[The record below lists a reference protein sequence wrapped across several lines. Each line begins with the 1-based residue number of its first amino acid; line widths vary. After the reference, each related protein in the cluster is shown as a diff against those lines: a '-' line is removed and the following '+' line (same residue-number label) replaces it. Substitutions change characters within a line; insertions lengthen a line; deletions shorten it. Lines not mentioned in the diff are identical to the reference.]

1 MKDKVYGYMNWPRIE
16 AIVYEEED
24 RPREVMAPRV
34 LEDKI
39 LVQGYFPGAAAVK
52 AVDIDTQKSYELIK
66 EDEAGYFAGFMEGDR
81 IPRYQYEILG
91 EDGKIEKRYDPYAF
105 EGRITP
111 DDEKRFC
118 AGIHYGIYKVLG
130 AHPAT
135 VNGVEGTFFGVWAPN
150 AISVSVVGDFN
161 QWDGRSYPMHRLGM
175 SGIYELFIPQAA
187 PGDIYK
193 YRIRKKGGESF
204 LKADPYAQQAEQAPA
219 DGSVIPWPDTHPWKD
234 ESWMEQRKQY
244 AGRQVPLHIWET
256 DLREWAKEGDTY
268 ESLADTLAE
277 KAVEWGYT
285 HIELHPVTECLT
297 KETNGYAPDT
307 YYAPAAWL
315 GRGEAFREFVD
326 RLHQKKIGVILDW
339 SAAQF
344 SQNPSGLKQFDGTCL
359 YEKKNEKESVHP
371 VWGTLLYDYGSPMVK
386 NFLIGNA
393 LYWAECFHIDGLR
406 MDDVDAML
414 YLDYARGEG
423 NFTPNMYGT
432 NENLEA
438 LEFLKHMNSIV
449 KKRYPE
455 FLLIAQEDGLW
466 PALTESV
473 EKDCLGFDYKWSGG
487 WSSDFLEYMRKDTGD
502 KGNYYDSLTLSMLY
516 AYMEEYILT
525 LGSRDIGSMREFLN
539 SLPGEEQQKRA
550 CLKAAYLYFLAH
562 PGKKMSVISEDISPE
577 LKSFIKEANRLY
589 TGYPAFYQL
598 DDDPE
603 GFEWIQ
609 DMGETENVLAF
620 IRKTEKPEE
629 TLLAVFNFSGQSYE
643 KYPVGVPYPGKYKE
657 LIHTDIRE
665 FGGSSSRRIRAR
677 SSQEVEW
684 DERKQS
690 LQISL
695 PAQSA
700 VIFSCTLQ
708 ETKRPAA
715 KKPARTRTAKTAKK
729 TAKTV
734 KEEKTAKTAK
744 TTKTVRKTTKERK
757 N

>member
-16 AIVYEEED
+16 AIVYGEED

-39 LVQGYFPGAAAVK
+39 LVQGYFPGAAAVR
-52 AVDIDTQKSYELIK
+52 AIDLNTQKCYEMIK
-66 EDEAGYFAGFMEGDR
+66 EDEAGYFAGLMEGER

-91 EDGKIEKRYDPYAF
+91 QDGEIERRYDPYAF
-105 EGRITP
+105 KSRITL

-118 AGIHYGIYKVLG
+118 AGIHYGIYKILG
-130 AHPAT
+130 AHPVT
-135 VNGVEGTFFGVWAPN
+135 MNGIEGTAFGVWAPN
-150 AISVSVVGDFN
+150 AISVNVVGDFN
-161 QWDGRSYPMHRLGM
+161 HWDGRSYPMHRLGM
-175 SGIYELFIPQAA
+175 SGIYELFIPEAA

-193 YRIRKKGGESF
+193 YEIRKKGGETF
-204 LKADPYAQQAEQAPA
+204 LKADPYAQQAEQSPA
-219 DGSVIPWPDTHPWKD
+219 DGSVMPRQDTHQWKD
-234 ESWMEQRKQY
+234 DIWMERRRQY
-244 AGRQVPLHIWET
+244 AGCQVPLHIWEA
-256 DLREWAKEGDTY
+256 DFRDWAKEGDTY
-268 ESLADTLAE
+268 ESLADTMGE
-277 KAVEWGYT
+277 KAREWGYT

-297 KETNGYAPDT
+297 KESNGYAPDA

-315 GRGEAFREFVD
+315 GSGEAFREFVD
-326 RLHQKKIGVILDW
+326 RLHQKGIGVILDW

-344 SQNPSGLKQFDGTCL
+344 SQNPSGLKQFDGTSL
-359 YEKKNEKESVHP
+359 YEKKNQTEAVHP
-371 VWGTLLYDYGSPMVK
+371 MWGTLLYDYGSPMVK

-414 YLDYARGEG
+414 YLDYGRGEG

-449 KKRYPE
+449 KKKYPE

-487 WSSDFLEYMRKDTGD
+487 WSSDFLEYMRKDTQD
-502 KGNYYDSLTLSMLY
+502 KADYYDSLTLSMLY

-525 LGSRDIGSMREFLN
+525 LGTRDVGSMRGFLD
-539 SLPGEEQQKRA
+539 SLPGEEQQKNA

-562 PGKKMSVISEDISPE
+562 PGKKMSVISEDMPHE
-577 LKSFIKEANRLY
+577 LKSFIKEANKLY
-589 TGYPAFYQL
+589 TDYPAFYGM

-620 IRKTEKPEE
+620 IRKTDKPEE
-629 TLLAVFNFSGQSYE
+629 TLLAVFNFSQKSYD
-643 KYPVGVPYPGKYKE
+643 KYPVGVPYKGKYKE
-657 LIHTDIRE
+657 LIHTDSRE
-665 FGGSSSRRIRAR
+665 FGGASSRRVRAR
-677 SSQEVEW
+677 SSRDVEW
-684 DERKQS
+684 DEREQS

-700 VIFSCTLQ
+700 VIFSCTIQ
-708 ETKRPAA
+708 EE
-715 KKPARTRTAKTAKK
+715 KK
-729 TAKTV
+729 TPVKKTV
-734 KEEKTAKTAK
+734 KPRSGKNAKKSPQTKKEQTEKAEKR
-744 TTKTVRKTTKERK
+744 TKTVKKTTKERK